1 MCIVSRR
8 RAYQRGK
15 LFRLFTKNNC
25 VLRCV
30 PVFKR
35 AADGRGP
42 FERKVT
48 DKASLYFQRLIRFN
62 VQENDSTRFVRRNE
76 QRLAN
81 AKRIAD
87 INQHRRG
94 WSDGERSGEI
104 FGWESAVRHM
114 KGQMK
119 IAKKFQR
126 INPSLEPAGFVAEQ
140 AGAGANDGKKLPGA
154 NRSRQFDL
162 RRLSSGKRNQQ
173 EH

>member
-1 MCIVSRR
+1 MTIERITIVGTGLIGASTGL
-8 RAYQRGK
+8 A
-15 LFRLFTKNNC
+15 L
-25 VLRCV
+25 
-30 PVFKR
+30 R
-35 AADGRGP
+35 AAQFP
-42 FERKVT
+42 
-48 DKASLYFQRLIRFN
+48 
-62 VQENDSTRFVRRNE
+62 
-76 QRLAN
+76 
-81 AKRIAD
+81 
-87 INQHRRG
+87 
-94 WSDGERSGEI
+94 GEI

-162 RRLSSGKRNQQ
+162 RRLSSGKRNQS